1 MESNYLRDNAA
12 NRNISVLTKGH
23 TSLLDKPK
31 DSVFSKPVPN
41 MCLTLSRFL
50 DTASLIKTLLFLETF
65 PKKSSQA

>member
-1 MESNYLRDNAA
+1 MESNYLTDNAA

-31 DSVFSKPVPN
+31 DTLFSKPVPN

-50 DTASLIKTLLFLETF
+50 TQLPCLKLF
-65 PKKSSQA
+65 SSWKPSP

>member
-31 DSVFSKPVPN
+31 D
-41 MCLTLSRFL
+41 
-50 DTASLIKTLLFLETF
+50 TASFLNQFLTCV
-65 PKKSSQA
+65 